1 MNDVAETIADI
12 RDAENEERPPPYVP
26 ENGELMGPHGGSG
39 NQPGNPE
46 GEWQLSPEDTT
57 KIRSEFRKSLKDVL
71 DDIQDTKDAM
81 SGCGDAFSDPRN
93 DDEDRTKMIN
103 ELRKN
108 KNLQEILKHAGRLLS
123 LMDGLPVKTRES
135 FEEYVDMELGRDIKR
150 MLNQPKAYLSSKETE
165 DMFFAKY
172 IDETLEIAKLSGKEP
187 LGRGNL
193 ILLVDESSSMDGA
206 RKDLARALSCS
217 ILVMSNR

>member
-1 MNDVAETIADI
+1 
-12 RDAENEERPPPYVP
+12 
-26 ENGELMGPHGGSG
+26 
-39 NQPGNPE
+39 
-46 GEWQLSPEDTT
+46 
-57 KIRSEFRKSLKDVL
+57 
-71 DDIQDTKDAM
+71 M

-206 RKDLARALSCS
+206 RNDFSDGKPRKKRRFYSW
-217 ILVMSNR
+217 I